1 MVRLQYRRTWRR
13 SATGRSTRLVPLL
26 GRLTLRQLQEP
37 ESAATVRRAYAAL
50 SRRLAPRSVQEA
62 HVTLHQALQ
71 QAVVDGLLV
80 RNVCE
85 AVTPPKAPR
94 SEARSLTPAEV
105 ERLLAAAPVLLL
117 LPYRPGYSPSLGERT
132 YSSRLALSHL
142 PPAKS
147 AALAG
152 AVLQLGRLQERPNEP
167 FELEHDEAARTKAG

>member
-1 MVRLQYRRTWRR
+1 M
-13 SATGRSTRLVPLL
+13 
-26 GRLTLRQLQEP
+26 
-37 ESAATVRRAYAAL
+37 
-50 SRRLAPRSVQEA
+50 QEA

-117 LPYRPGYSPSLGERT
+117 LTYRPGYSPSLGERT

-142 PPAKS
+142 PAGQECGAGRGRPA
-147 AALAG
+147 AG
-152 AVLQLGRLQERPNEP
+152 APARTSKRALRAGARRGRTHQGRLSLPTRPLNGP
-167 FELEHDEAARTKAG
+167 HSHTEL